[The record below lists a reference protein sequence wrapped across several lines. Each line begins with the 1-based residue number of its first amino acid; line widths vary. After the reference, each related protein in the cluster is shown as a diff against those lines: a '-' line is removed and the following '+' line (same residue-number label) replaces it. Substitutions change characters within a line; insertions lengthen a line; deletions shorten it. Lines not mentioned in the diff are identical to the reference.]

1 MSMNK
6 VNFIHNG
13 DCVEFMR
20 NSGDLVDLIL
30 TSPPYNMTK
39 RPGGDAD
46 SGRYDEYEDWKEADE
61 YLDWSVDLFHNFDD
75 CLVDNGAVLYNFS
88 YSIENPSFPYQL
100 VAEIVS
106 QTNFVLADTIIW
118 KKKSSMPYP
127 ASPNRLQ
134 RIFEFVFVFVRQTE
148 MNSFTTN
155 KQISK
160 VSPTGQKY
168 YTPVMN
174 FIEAKNNDGATK
186 DINQAT
192 FSTDLVTQLL
202 TTYAKPEKSF
212 VVFDPFM
219 GTGTTAKGCIEYG
232 CSYVGT
238 ETSKTQ
244 CEYANDRLQKL
255 SVLNFDE

>member
-1 MSMNK
+1 MTELNT
-6 VNFIHNG
+6 IHNG
-13 DCVEFMR
+13 DCIKFME
-20 NSGDLVDLIL
+20 NYAGAVDLIL

-46 SGRYDEYEDWKEADE
+46 SGRYDEYDDWKEPEE
-61 YLDWSVDLFHNFDD
+61 YLKWSVDIFNHFDD
-75 CLVDNGAVLYNFS
+75 VLAKNGVILYNFS
-88 YSIENPSFPYQL
+88 YSIENPSFPYEL
-100 VAEIVS
+100 VSEIVKN
-106 QTNFVLADTIIW
+106 TNFCIADTIIW

-134 RIFEFVFVFVRQTE
+134 RVCEFVFVFVRKDE
-148 MNSFTTN
+148 INSFKTN

-174 FIEAKNNDGATK
+174 FIEAKNNDAATK
-186 DINQAT
+186 EINQAT

-202 TTYAKPEKSF
+202 ATYAKPEKSF

-219 GTGTTAKGCIEYG
+219 GTGTTANGCVEYG
-232 CSYVGT
+232 CSYLGA
-238 ETSKTQ
+238 ETSKSQ
-244 CEYANDRLQKL
+244 CEYAENRLQSI
-255 SVLNFDE
+255 SVLKLDT

>member
-1 MSMNK
+1 
-6 VNFIHNG
+6 
-13 DCVEFMR
+13 
-20 NSGDLVDLIL
+20 
-30 TSPPYNMTK
+30 
-39 RPGGDAD
+39 
-46 SGRYDEYEDWKEADE
+46 
-61 YLDWSVDLFHNFDD
+61 
-75 CLVDNGAVLYNFS
+75 
-88 YSIENPSFPYQL
+88 
-100 VAEIVS
+100 
-106 QTNFVLADTIIW
+106 
-118 KKKSSMPYP
+118 MPYP

-134 RIFEFVFVFVRQTE
+134 RIFEFVFVFVRHTE

-160 VSPTGQKY
+160 ISSTGQKY

-202 TTYAKPEKSF
+202 ATYAKPEKSF

-219 GTGTTAKGCIEYG
+219 GTGTTAKGCVEYG
-232 CSYVGT
+232 CSYIGT
-238 ETSKTQ
+238 EISKAQ
-244 CEYANDRLQKL
+244 CEYAKNRLQQL